1 MPKVVLVTGA
11 TGFVGRHVVK
21 ALVDEGY
28 SVRALARRTGREE
41 AISFP
46 GVEVRYVDV
55 LDPRAVRDVV
65 EGVFAVVNLVA
76 IIKERRGATFQDIN
90 YLATANVVTSAR
102 GAGVQRFIHMGAV
115 GSSDDAKFPYWRSK
129 WLGEQAVVSSH
140 IPYTVLR
147 GSLIFGPGD
156 EFINK
161 LAGVVKASPMIP
173 VVGGGHAKF
182 QPVHVED
189 VARCI
194 VTAIQRDDL
203 KNQTLEIGGPEILT
217 FDDIADTIART
228 YSLRRFK
235 LHIPIRIMRLLVW
248 ALQRLLPNP
257 PLTLHQLDML
267 TLDNVTELDG
277 VEGKFGF
284 TPRSLGDNI
293 GYIEKISR
301 FDAFRIALGCTPKHV
316 RDH

>member
-1 MPKVVLVTGA
+1 M
-11 TGFVGRHVVK
+11 
-21 ALVDEGY
+21 
-28 SVRALARRTGREE
+28 
-41 AISFP
+41 
-46 GVEVRYVDV
+46 RYVDV
-55 LDPRAVRDVV
+55 LDPTTVRDVV

-76 IIKERRGATFQDIN
+76 IIKEGWGATFQDIN

-102 GAGVQRFIHMGAV
+102 GAGVHRFIHMGAV
-115 GSSDDAKFPYWRSK
+115 GSSDDPRFPYWRSK
-129 WLGEQAVVSSH
+129 WLGEQAVLSSH

-194 VTAIQRDDL
+194 VTAIRRDDL

-217 FDDIADTIART
+217 FEDIVDTIART
-228 YSLRRFK
+228 YALRRFK
-235 LHIPIRIMRLLVW
+235 LHIPIRIMRPLVW
-248 ALQRLLPNP
+248 VLAKLLPNP
-257 PLTLHQLDML
+257 PLTLHQLNML
-267 TLDNVTELDG
+267 TLDNVTELDNVKG
-277 VEGKFGF
+277 TFGF
-284 TPRSLGDNI
+284 TPRSLGNNI

-301 FDAFRIALGCTPKHV
+301 FDAFRIALGCIPKHV